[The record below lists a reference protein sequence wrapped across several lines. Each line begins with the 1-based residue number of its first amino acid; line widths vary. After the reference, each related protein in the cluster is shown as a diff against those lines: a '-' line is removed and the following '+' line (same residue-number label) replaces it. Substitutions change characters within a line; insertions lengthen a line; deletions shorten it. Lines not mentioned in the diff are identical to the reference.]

1 MDNFILE
8 ENPLEVEELIIPTPC
23 NLYIT
28 ENINMNEEL
37 LDRINKIKNIINE
50 INNIYGMR
58 CKYEINLSNKWGVV
72 LFYKNNKTN
81 KHLTKKLFELDGFYL
96 FGYKEFEEPDVNL
109 KTLKLDNHTEG
120 ILFYDI

>member
-37 LDRINKIKNIINE
+37 LERINKIKNIINE
-50 INNIYGMR
+50 VNNIYGMR
-58 CKYEINLSNKWGVV
+58 CKYEINKTPIGLV
-72 LFYKNNKTN
+72 LFYKDNKTN
-81 KHLTKKLFELDGFYL
+81 KHLTKKLCKLDGFYL
-96 FGYKEFEEPDVNL
+96 YGYKEFSYYNDNL
-109 KTLKLDNHTEG
+109 KTLKLDNNTNG
-120 ILFYDI
+120 ILFYDM